1 MGAACQRS
9 LPRQSPDE
17 IALPPPAPVRLHIYD
32 VGTSG
37 EVKMINR
44 VLRPLGAGAFHCGV
58 EVFGLEWSYGDY
70 EQGTG
75 VFNCRPQCCEGHTY
89 SESVNMG
96 KTSMLEAEFKARM
109 KMMEVRWLGKDY
121 DLLKKNCCH
130 FSDEVL
136 TLLNVACI
144 PAWVTKLANA
154 GAAVAAAGERIEQRR
169 KSLGTLLAAQVAE
182 NVCCGCDVHSAG
194 KQSVE
199 VIPSMS
205 VHRACPEG
213 GARRYEDSDDELER
227 GQSPWPDA
235 FVEAKRSKLEL

>member
-144 PAWVTKLANA
+144 PARVTNLANA
-154 GAAVAAAGERIEQRR
+154 GAAVAAAGERLKQRR
-169 KSLGTLLAAQVAE
+169 RSLSTLFSAQAAE
-182 NVCCGCDVHSAG
+182 NLCCGCDLHSSG
-194 KQSVE
+194 KEPVE
-199 VIPSMS
+199 VISALPIQQSQ
-205 VHRACPEG
+205 VDR
-213 GARRYEDSDDELER
+213 GARRCDDDDELER
-227 GQSPWPDA
+227 GHPPWPDA
-235 FVEAKRSKLEL
+235 FAKAKTSKPQS